1 MKFSSPC
8 SFCSI
13 NKALGRGRLRV
24 CRDLSQ
30 ALAAGSVACGPLP
43 TGPVHRCLLRRPQ
56 PCSACEPCCWC
67 LCVPMCPLSR
77 CPRVPAVRVSLCARR
92 LGVPVCLVLRYP
104 RVPAVWVSP
113 CARCPGVPMCS
124 LSRCL
129 HVPAVRVSPCARCL
143 GVPVCPLSRCPYV
156 LAVQVSPCAGCP
168 GVSVCPLSG
177 CLHVQTLA
185 GGPLRCSWPLASVG
199 PGVSVQR
206 PPLLPS
212 LG

>member
-1 MKFSSPC
+1 MAAISSLSSLNILIIFSMKFSSPC

-24 CRDLSQ
+24 CRGLSQ

-43 TGPVHRCLLRRPQ
+43 TGPSTAASSGGHSLAQ
-56 PCSACEPCCWC
+56 
-67 LCVPMCPLSR
+67 
-77 CPRVPAVRVSLCARR
+77 RVSLAA
-92 LGVPVCLVLRYP
+92 GVC
-104 RVPAVWVSP
+104 VSL
-113 CARCPGVPMCS
+113 CARCPGVPVCP
-124 LSRCL
+124 LSGCP
-129 HVPAVRVSPCARCL
+129 HVLTVRVSPCAHCP
-143 GVPVCPLSRCPYV
+143 GVPMCPLSGCPHV
-156 LAVQVSPCAGCP
+156 PGVMISPCGHCP
-168 GVSVCPLSG
+168 GVPVCPLSG

-185 GGPLRCSWPLASVG
+185 GGPLRCSWLLASVG